1 MDKSIVTLVSDVQI
15 ERAREA
21 HMFHELANVS
31 TLGFK
36 RAFEQFT
43 ADESGTDTALG
54 TTLVELKEG
63 PKIYTGNSLDI
74 YLNNDTVM
82 GALNDD
88 GQVNFTRRGD
98 LKVNTENQLTLGSG
112 KLVASDGGDPIV
124 LPPNQIISI
133 SEEGTVYALDPA
145 QEVAEQV
152 EVAQIMLRD
161 ASNRN
166 LVKLENG
173 LFAVDGLP
181 IGDFPTGPEPVS
193 VSTGVVEGS
202 TVSAM
207 EIMVE
212 IMNHMRSF
220 EMKIKLVKD
229 LDELGESNSSLMRL
243 A

>member
-1 MDKSIVTLVSDVQI
+1 MDKSIVRLVSDVQI

-31 TLGFK
+31 TVGFK
-36 RAFEQFT
+36 RAFEQFDPT
-43 ADESGTDTALG
+43 KAGTDETLG
-54 TTLVELKEG
+54 TTLVEMKEG
-63 PKIYTGNSLDI
+63 PKIYTGNSLDV
-74 YLNNDTVM
+74 YLNNDTVL
-82 GALNDD
+82 GAINND
-88 GQVNFTRRGD
+88 GAINFTRRGD
-98 LKVNTENQLTLGSG
+98 LKINTEGQLTLGSG
-112 KLVASDGGDPIV
+112 ILVASDAGDPIV
-124 LPPNQIISI
+124 IPPNQVISI
-133 SEEGTVYALDPA
+133 SEEGVVYALDPA
-145 QEVAEQV
+145 QEVAEQA
-152 EVAQIMLRD
+152 EVARIMLRD
-161 ASNRN
+161 SSEQN

-181 IGDFPTGPEPVS
+181 IGDFETGPQPVS
-193 VSTGVVEGS
+193 LSVGVIEGS

-212 IMNHMRSF
+212 ITNHMRSF

>member
-36 RAFEQFT
+36 RAFEQFNV
-43 ADESGTDTALG
+43 AGDGTDNALG
-54 TTLVELKEG
+54 TTLVEMKEG
-63 PKIYTGNSLDI
+63 PKIYTGNPLDV
-74 YLNNDTVM
+74 YLNNDTVL
-82 GALNDD
+82 GAINEE

-98 LKVNTENQLTLGSG
+98 LKINTENQLTLGSG
-112 KLVASDGGDPIV
+112 RLVASDAGDPIV
-124 LPPNQIISI
+124 IPPNQIISI
-133 SEEGTVYALDPA
+133 SEEGVVYALDPA
-145 QEVAEQV
+145 QEVAEQA
-152 EVAQIMLRD
+152 EVARLMLRD
-161 ASNRN
+161 VSNRDM
-166 LVKLENG
+166 VKLENG
-173 LFAVDGLP
+173 MLAVEGLP
-181 IGDFPTGPEPVS
+181 IGDFPTGPNVVS
-193 VSTGVVEGS
+193 LSSGVVEGS

-229 LDELGESNSSLMRL
+229 LDELGETNSSLMRL

>member
-1 MDKSIVTLVSDVQI
+1 MDKSIVRLVSDVQI

-31 TLGFK
+31 TVGFK
-36 RAFEQFT
+36 RAFEQFDPT
-43 ADESGTDTALG
+43 KAGTDETLG
-54 TTLVELKEG
+54 TTLVEMKEG
-63 PKIYTGNSLDI
+63 PKIYTGNSLDV
-74 YLNNDTVM
+74 YLNNDTVL
-82 GALNDD
+82 GAINND
-88 GQVNFTRRGD
+88 GAINFTRRGD
-98 LKVNTENQLTLGSG
+98 LKINTEGQLTLGSG
-112 KLVASDGGDPIV
+112 ILVASDAGDPIV
-124 LPPNQIISI
+124 IPPNQVMSI
-133 SEEGTVYALDPA
+133 SEEGVVYALDPA
-145 QEVAEQV
+145 LEVAEQA
-152 EVAQIMLRD
+152 EVARIMLRD
-161 ASNRN
+161 SSELN

-181 IGDFPTGPEPVS
+181 IGDFDTGPQPVS
-193 VSTGVVEGS
+193 LSVGVIEGS

-212 IMNHMRSF
+212 ITNHMRSF

>member
-31 TLGFK
+31 TVGFK
-36 RAFEQFT
+36 RAFEQFDVG
-43 ADESGTDTALG
+43 ADGTDQKLG
-54 TTLVELKEG
+54 TTLVEMKEG
-63 PKIYTGNSLDI
+63 PKIYTGNPLDI
-74 YLNNDTVM
+74 YMNKDTLM
-82 GALNDD
+82 GAINDA
-88 GQVNFTRRGD
+88 GEINFTRRGD
-98 LKVNTENQLTLGSG
+98 LKINTENQLTLGSG
-112 KLVASDGGDPIV
+112 LLVASDVGDPIV
-124 LPPNQIISI
+124 IPPNQVISI
-133 SEEGTVYALDPA
+133 SEEGVVYALDPA
-145 QEVAEQV
+145 QEVAEQA
-152 EVAQIMLRD
+152 EVGRIMLRD
-161 ASNRN
+161 ASEQN

-173 LFAVDGLP
+173 LLAMAGLP
-181 IGDFPTGPEPVS
+181 IGDFDTGPEPVS
-193 VSTGVVEGS
+193 VSVGVIEGS

>member
-36 RAFEQFT
+36 RAFEQFSST
-43 ADESGTDTALG
+43 GDGTDETLG
-54 TTLVELKEG
+54 TTLVEMKEG
-63 PKIYTGNSLDI
+63 PKIYTGNPLDV
-74 YLNNDTVM
+74 YLNNDTVL
-82 GALNDD
+82 GVINDD
-88 GQVNFTRRGD
+88 GLVNFTRRGD
-98 LKVNTENQLTLGSG
+98 LKINTENQLTLGSG
-112 KLVASDGGDPIV
+112 KLVASDNGDAIV
-124 LPPNQIISI
+124 IPPNQVISI
-133 SEEGTVYALDPA
+133 SEEGVVYALDPA
-145 QEVAEQV
+145 QEVAEQA
-152 EVAQIMLRD
+152 EVGRIMLRD
-161 ASNRN
+161 ASERN

-181 IGDFPTGPEPVS
+181 IGDFDSGPETVS
-193 VSTGVVEGS
+193 LSVGVVEGS

>member
-1 MDKSIVTLVSDVQI
+1 MDKSIVRLVSDVQI

-31 TLGFK
+31 TVGFK
-36 RAFEQFT
+36 RAFEQFDPT
-43 ADESGTDTALG
+43 KAGTDETLG
-54 TTLVELKEG
+54 TTLVEMKEG
-63 PKIYTGNSLDI
+63 PKIYTGNSLDV
-74 YLNNDTVM
+74 YLNNDTVL
-82 GALNDD
+82 GAINND
-88 GQVNFTRRGD
+88 GAINFTRRGD
-98 LKVNTENQLTLGSG
+98 LKINTEGQLTLGSG
-112 KLVASDGGDPIV
+112 ILVASDAGDPIV
-124 LPPNQIISI
+124 IPPNQVISI
-133 SEEGTVYALDPA
+133 SEEGVVYALDPA
-145 QEVAEQV
+145 QEVAEQA
-152 EVAQIMLRD
+152 EVARIMLRD
-161 ASNRN
+161 SSEQN

-181 IGDFPTGPEPVS
+181 IGDFQTGPQPVS
-193 VSTGVVEGS
+193 LSVGVIEGS

-212 IMNHMRSF
+212 ITNHMRSF

>member
-1 MDKSIVTLVSDVQI
+1 MDKSIVTLVADVQV

-21 HMFHELANVS
+21 HMFHELSNVS

-36 RAFEQFT
+36 RAFEQFSPNP
-43 ADESGTDTALG
+43 DNDIALG
-54 TTLVELKEG
+54 TTLVEMKEG
-63 PKIYTGNSLDI
+63 PKIFTGNPLDV
-74 YLNNDTVM
+74 YLNNDVVM
-82 GALNDD
+82 GVIDD
-88 GQVNFTRRGD
+88 AGQVNFTRRGD
-98 LKVNTENQLTLGSG
+98 LKVNPDNQLTLGSG
-112 KLVASDGGDPIV
+112 TLVSSDGGDPIV

-133 SEEGTVYALDPA
+133 SEEGVVYSLDPA

-152 EVAQIMLRD
+152 EVGRILLRD
-161 ASNRN
+161 ASERN

-173 LFAVDGLP
+173 FLAVDGLP
-181 IGDFPTGPEPVS
+181 VGDFPTGPEPIS
-193 VSTGVVEGS
+193 ISTGVVEGS

-229 LDELGESNSSLMRL
+229 LDDLGESNASLMRL

>member
-31 TLGFK
+31 TVVFK
-36 RAFEQFT
+36 RAFEQFSP
-43 ADESGTDTALG
+43 AGNDGKLG
-54 TTLVELKEG
+54 TTLVEMKEG
-63 PKIYTGNSLDI
+63 PKIYTGNPLDI
-74 YLNNDTVM
+74 YLNRDTLM
-82 GALNDD
+82 GAINEA
-88 GQVNFTRRGD
+88 GEINFTRRGD
-98 LKVNTENQLTLGSG
+98 LKINTENQLTLGSG
-112 KLVASDGGDPIV
+112 ILVASDAGDPIV
-124 LPPNQIISI
+124 IPPNQVISI
-133 SEEGTVYALDPA
+133 SEEGVVYALDPA
-145 QEVAEQV
+145 QEVAEQA
-152 EVAQIMLRD
+152 EVARIMLRD
-161 ASNRN
+161 ASEQN

-173 LFAVDGLP
+173 LLAVEGLP
-181 IGDFPTGPEPVS
+181 IGDFDTGPEPVS
-193 VSTGVVEGS
+193 VSVGVIEGS

-229 LDELGESNSSLMRL
+229 LDELGETNSSLMRL

>member
-36 RAFEQFT
+36 RAFEQFNVT
-43 ADESGTDTALG
+43 EDGTDETLG
-54 TTLVELKEG
+54 TTLVEMKEG
-63 PKIYTGNSLDI
+63 PKIYTGNSLDV
-74 YLNNDTVM
+74 YLNNDTVL
-82 GALNDD
+82 GVINDQ
-88 GQVNFTRRGD
+88 GEVNFTRRGD
-98 LKVNTENQLTLGSG
+98 LKINAENQLTLGSG
-112 KLVASDGGDPIV
+112 KLVASDNGDPIAI
-124 LPPNQIISI
+124 PPNQVISI
-133 SEEGTVYALDPA
+133 SEEGVVYALDPA
-145 QEVAEQV
+145 QEVAEQA
-152 EVAQIMLRD
+152 EVGRLMLRD
-161 ASNRN
+161 ASEQN

-173 LFAVDGLP
+173 LFAVAGLP
-181 IGDFPTGPEPVS
+181 VGDFETGPEPVS
-193 VSTGVVEGS
+193 LSVGVVEGS

>member
-1 MDKSIVTLVSDVQI
+1 MDKSIVRLVSDVQI

-31 TLGFK
+31 TVGFK
-36 RAFEQFT
+36 RAFEQFDPT
-43 ADESGTDTALG
+43 KAGTDETLG
-54 TTLVELKEG
+54 TTLVEMKEG
-63 PKIYTGNSLDI
+63 PKIYTGNSLDV

-82 GALNDD
+82 GAINRD
-88 GQVNFTRRGD
+88 GAINFTRRGD
-98 LKVNTENQLTLGSG
+98 LKINTEGQLTLGSG
-112 KLVASDGGDPIV
+112 ILVASDAGDPIV
-124 LPPNQIISI
+124 IPPNQVISI
-133 SEEGTVYALDPA
+133 SEEGVVYALDPA
-145 QEVAEQV
+145 QEVAEQA
-152 EVAQIMLRD
+152 EVARIMLRD
-161 ASNRN
+161 SSEQN

-181 IGDFPTGPEPVS
+181 IGDFETGPQPVS
-193 VSTGVVEGS
+193 LSVGVIEGS

-212 IMNHMRSF
+212 ITNHMRSF

>member
-36 RAFEQFT
+36 RAFEQFNG
-43 ADESGTDTALG
+43 AGDGTDNALG
-54 TTLVELKEG
+54 TTLVEMKEG
-63 PKIYTGNSLDI
+63 PKIYTGNPLDV
-74 YLNNDTVM
+74 YLNNDTVL
-82 GALNDD
+82 GAINEE

-98 LKVNTENQLTLGSG
+98 LKINTENQLTLGSG
-112 KLVASDGGDPIV
+112 RLVASDAGDPIV
-124 LPPNQIISI
+124 IPPNQIISI
-133 SEEGTVYALDPA
+133 SEEGVVYALDPA
-145 QEVAEQV
+145 QAEVARL
-152 EVAQIMLRD
+152 MLRD
-161 ASNRN
+161 VSNRN
-166 LVKLENG
+166 MVKLENG
-173 LFAVDGLP
+173 MLAVEGLP
-181 IGDFPTGPEPVS
+181 IGDFPTGPNVVS
-193 VSTGVVEGS
+193 LSSGVVEGS

-229 LDELGESNSSLMRL
+229 LDELGETNSSLMRL

>member
-31 TLGFK
+31 TVGFK
-36 RAFEQFT
+36 RAFEQFS
-43 ADESGTDTALG
+43 AAGNDGKLG
-54 TTLVELKEG
+54 TTLVEMKEG
-63 PKIYTGNSLDI
+63 PKIYTGNPLDI
-74 YLNNDTVM
+74 YLNRDTLM
-82 GALNDD
+82 GAINEAEEI
-88 GQVNFTRRGD
+88 NFTRRGD
-98 LKVNTENQLTLGSG
+98 LKINTENQLTLGSG
-112 KLVASDGGDPIV
+112 ILVASDAGDPIV
-124 LPPNQIISI
+124 IPPNQVISI
-133 SEEGTVYALDPA
+133 SEEGVVYALDPA
-145 QEVAEQV
+145 QEVAEQA
-152 EVAQIMLRD
+152 EVARIMLRD
-161 ASNRN
+161 ASEQN

-173 LFAVDGLP
+173 LLAVEGLP
-181 IGDFPTGPEPVS
+181 IGDFDTGPEPVS
-193 VSTGVVEGS
+193 VSVGVIEGS

-229 LDELGESNSSLMRL
+229 LDELGETNSSLMRL

>member
-1 MDKSIVTLVSDVQI
+1 MDKSIVRLVSDVQI

-31 TLGFK
+31 TVGFK
-36 RAFEQFT
+36 RAFEQFDRNK
-43 ADESGTDTALG
+43 AGTDETLG
-54 TTLVELKEG
+54 TTLVEMKEG
-63 PKIYTGNSLDI
+63 PKIYTGNSLDV
-74 YLNNDTVM
+74 YLNRDTVM
-82 GALNDD
+82 GAINSD
-88 GQVNFTRRGD
+88 GAINFTRRGD
-98 LKVNTENQLTLGSG
+98 LKINTEGQLTLGSG
-112 KLVASDGGDPIV
+112 ILVASDAGDPIV
-124 LPPNQIISI
+124 IPPNQVISI
-133 SEEGTVYALDPA
+133 SEEGVVYALDPA
-145 QEVAEQV
+145 QEVAEQA
-152 EVAQIMLRD
+152 EVARIMLRD
-161 ASNRN
+161 SSEQN

-181 IGDFPTGPEPVS
+181 IGDFETGPQPVS
-193 VSTGVVEGS
+193 LSVGVIEGS

-212 IMNHMRSF
+212 ITNHMRSF

>member
-43 ADESGTDTALG
+43 ATGDGTDETLG
-54 TTLVELKEG
+54 TTLVEMKEG
-63 PKIYTGNSLDI
+63 PKIYTGNPLDV
-74 YLNNDTVM
+74 YLNNDTVL
-82 GALNDD
+82 GVINDD
-88 GQVNFTRRGD
+88 GLVNFTRRGD
-98 LKVNTENQLTLGSG
+98 LKINTQNQLTLGSG
-112 KLVASDGGDPIV
+112 KLVASDAGDAIV
-124 LPPNQIISI
+124 IPPNQVISI
-133 SEEGTVYALDPA
+133 SEEGVVYALDPA
-145 QEVAEQV
+145 QEVAEQA
-152 EVAQIMLRD
+152 EVGRIMLRD
-161 ASNRN
+161 ASERN

-181 IGDFPTGPEPVS
+181 VGDFDTGPETVS
-193 VSTGVVEGS
+193 LSVGVVEGS